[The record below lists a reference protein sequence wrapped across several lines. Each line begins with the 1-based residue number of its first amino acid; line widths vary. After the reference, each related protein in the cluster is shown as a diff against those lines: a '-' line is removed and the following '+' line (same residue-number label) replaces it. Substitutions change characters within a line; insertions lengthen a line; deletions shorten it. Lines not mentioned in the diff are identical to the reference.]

1 MKNLRYFFLALPF
14 YSIFFAFFV
23 IPLCLTL
30 IVSFWDYNEYS
41 IIPDFIFEN
50 YIYIFEGC
58 LNLQN
63 EACLTFKTYFSTIFF
78 LLFIMVHYFIY
89 RFFSRLFFGILYKV
103 NWVADSSVFS
113 LYNTFL
119 DFKCNKN
126 GFLDTSTWPKWTF

>member
-14 YSIFFAFFV
+14 YSIFFVFFV

-63 EACLTFKTYFSTIFF
+63 EVCLTFKTYLSTIFF
-78 LLFIMVHYFIY
+78 CFLSWSITLFLGFFVAYFLAFYVKSTGLQIALFLVCTIPFWTSNVIRMVSCIC
-89 RFFSRLFFGILYKV
+89 IL
-103 NWVADSSVFS
+103 
-113 LYNTFL
+113 
-119 DFKCNKN
+119 
-126 GFLDTSTWPKWTF
+126 